1 MTIKFNVPGKKR
13 KELALTIAKWLG
25 SEVKYQGA
33 PTFAYEVDC
42 FTIDKDGNLC
52 GDNLIAD
59 EAVERLLEYLYDEGF
74 ESDISATEEPK
85 ESKLAISMP
94 ANKVAL
100 GTILQL
106 LDAKGNLFKKALGV
120 TELPIY
126 NDEVK
131 ITFAWFPYTE
141 DPEEVK
147 AYDLFICK
155 LCDFARNAKRV
166 TATEKAVDNEKYA
179 FRCFLLRLGFIGDEY
194 KTARKILLRN
204 LEGSSAFKSGNGK
217 EDA

>member
-141 DPEEVK
+141 DPAEVK
-147 AYDLFICK
+147 AYDLFISK
-155 LCDFARNAKRV
+155 LCGFARNAKTHSAV
-166 TATEKAVDNEKYA
+166 FFSALVSLGMNPQPLGKFFSAILKVLPPSKAVTE
-179 FRCFLLRLGFIGDEY
+179 RRM
-194 KTARKILLRN
+194 RN
-204 LEGSSAFKSGNGK
+204 VWNQRSHPCKA
-217 EDA
+217 